1 MSAVTAPDPY
11 DQLPYTDH
19 AYAESHPDRLS
30 VVARL
35 SGWEPPAV
43 VGARILELGCGRGG
57 NLLPIA
63 AGLPGARLVGVDR
76 AARQIE
82 EATAIA
88 RAVRLDN
95 VELVA
100 SPVERFE
107 PDQAFDF
114 IICHGLCSWV
124 PPATRRSLLATIGSA
139 LAPGGVAYV
148 SFNCLP
154 GWYERLAARDW
165 LRSFPGTAPPASLAW
180 LRDAISPEL
189 ADYRR
194 RIDAITKRLEETDAA
209 YARHEYLAE
218 EHHPQLVSELL
229 AEAGK
234 AGLAY
239 LGDAI
244 PSGTALEL
252 LPKPVSE
259 RASALGVAAGQQVID
274 FVQCTAFRR
283 ALFVRRADAEAR
295 AWTHP
300 AHLDRRALDSL
311 RIRSRLRP
319 HDAADP
325 QAGTERFDGPGGL
338 ALLQSAPGVRR
349 VLHQLARVAPRS
361 MPFAELASA
370 AAIPPGELRDEA
382 FDLWLATGTISL
394 HVREPGPPEAETARR
409 DHPEAAALARWH
421 AAHGGA
427 LTNRWHEEVELDDPL
442 LRTLLAR
449 LDGSRSVDDL
459 ARELGQSGPTA
470 TLDTDARLQLLRA
483 CLEVL
488 ASAGLLVD

>member
-1 MSAVTAPDPY
+1 MATVRAPDPY

-30 VVARL
+30 VVALL
-35 SGWEPPAV
+35 SGWEPP
-43 VGARILELGCGRGG
+43 GIERARILELGCGRGG
-57 NLLPIA
+57 NLLPMA
-63 AGLPGARLVGVDR
+63 ASLPGAKVVGVDR
-76 AARQIE
+76 ATRQID
-82 EATAIA
+82 EAKAIV
-88 RAVRLDN
+88 RAVGLDE
-95 VELVA
+95 VQLVA

-107 PDQAFDF
+107 PDGAYDF
-114 IICHGLCSWV
+114 VISHGLCSWV
-124 PPATRRSLLATIGSA
+124 PPVTRRALLATIASA
-139 LAPGGVAYV
+139 LAPGGIAYL
-148 SFNCLP
+148 SFNVLP

-165 LRSFPGTAPPASLAW
+165 LRSFPGAAPADSLAW

-194 RIDAITKRLEETDAA
+194 RIDAIVRRLEETDAA

-229 AEAGK
+229 AEAHE

-252 LPKPVSE
+252 LPEAVSE
-259 RASALGVAAGQQVID
+259 RACALDVSAGQQLVD

-295 AWTHP
+295 AWARP
-300 AHLDRRALDSL
+300 ARLDPRVLASM

-319 HDAADP
+319 HDPPDAEAR
-325 QAGTERFDGPGGL
+325 AERFDGPGGL
-338 ALLQSAPGVRR
+338 ALLQTVPGVRR
-349 VLHQLARVAPRS
+349 ALHELARIAPRS
-361 MPFAELASA
+361 LPFAELAAASA
-370 AAIPPGELRDEA
+370 ITPGQLRDEL
-382 FDLWLATGTISL
+382 FDLWLATGAISL
-394 HVREPGPPEAETARR
+394 HVREPGARDMQAPRADQPEA
-409 DHPEAAALARWH
+409 PALARWH
-421 AAHGGA
+421 AVHGGA

-449 LDGSRSVDDL
+449 LDGSRSIDDL
-459 ARELGQSGPTA
+459 AQELGASGPTA
-470 TLDTDARLQLLRA
+470 RLDTDARVRLVRA
-483 CLEVL
+483 SVQVL
-488 ASAGLLVD
+488 ASAGLLLG